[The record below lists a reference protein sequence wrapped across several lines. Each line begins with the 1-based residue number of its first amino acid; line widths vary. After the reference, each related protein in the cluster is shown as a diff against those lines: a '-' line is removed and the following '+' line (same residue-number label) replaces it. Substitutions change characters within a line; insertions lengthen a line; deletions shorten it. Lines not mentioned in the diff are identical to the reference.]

1 MALPASTKLER
12 ANRFKE
18 EGNAFFRQNDLRKA
32 LGSYHKVV
40 LHVVQ
45 NKSPLPGIETGQGFL
60 FFLINY
66 SETAEQVE
74 EMKKLQVVALQ
85 NMALCHLKLNEPKKT
100 IEDCKKVLELDKN
113 SVKAYFFRGQ
123 AYLKIFYSA
132 DAEDDLTKALELA
145 PTDPKIR
152 AELAR
157 ARQLNANAQRQQNQ
171 AFSGMF
177 EKLAALEE
185 FKNQ

>member
-45 NKSPLPGIETGQGFL
+45 NKSPLPGIETGQG
-60 FFLINY
+60 
-66 SETAEQVE
+66 ETAEQVE